1 MVGLVWQVWFGKL
14 GFFEIKFFETDSDTL
29 KKMSKVSIPASL
41 ETSCHTLIV
50 VEVTL
55 NRAEYGS
62 RRSQQ
67 PKNVNF
73 EAITRGPKSDIF
85 D

>member
-1 MVGLVWQVWFGKL
+1 MVGLVWQVWFGRL

-29 KKMSKVSIPASL
+29 KKMSKVLIPGSL

-62 RRSQQ
+62 QRQRTEQ
-67 PKNVNF
+67 PVNF
-73 EAITRGPKSDIF
+73 EQIIRGKSGILD
-85 D
+85 

>member
-1 MVGLVWQVWFGKL
+1 
-14 GFFEIKFFETDSDTL
+14 
-29 KKMSKVSIPASL
+29 MSKVSIPGSL

-73 EAITRGPKSDIF
+73 EPIISGLKSDIF